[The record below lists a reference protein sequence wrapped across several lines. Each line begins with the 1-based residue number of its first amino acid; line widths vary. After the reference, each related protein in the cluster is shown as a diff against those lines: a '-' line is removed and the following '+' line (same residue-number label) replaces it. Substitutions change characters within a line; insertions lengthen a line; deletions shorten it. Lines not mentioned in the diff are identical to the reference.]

1 MKAQAMEIDGIQFS
15 KDDILFFE
23 EGLPGF
29 ENLQQF
35 LITSQPGQEPFHWMH
50 SLEEDGI
57 KFILVNPM
65 MIHSD
70 YDPKIP
76 PSFVKELNIKSKE
89 DLCMYVI
96 VTLNAVEFSLS
107 TANLLGPIMVNLATR
122 RGKQIILDDGRYST
136 KYPILSQQGGN

>member
-1 MKAQAMEIDGIQFS
+1 MKAQVLEIDGIPFS
-15 KDDILFFE
+15 EEDILLFE

-29 ENLQQF
+29 ESLQQF
-35 LITSQPGQEPFHWMH
+35 LITSTPEQEPFHWMH
-50 SLEEDGI
+50 SLEDEGI

-65 MIHSD
+65 MIHEN

-76 PSFVKELNIKSKE
+76 PSFIRELNIERKE

-96 VTLNAVEFSLS
+96 VTLNKVEFSLS
-107 TANLLGPIMVNLATR
+107 TANLLGPILVNIRTK

-136 KYPILSQQGGN
+136 KHPILSSEGGR